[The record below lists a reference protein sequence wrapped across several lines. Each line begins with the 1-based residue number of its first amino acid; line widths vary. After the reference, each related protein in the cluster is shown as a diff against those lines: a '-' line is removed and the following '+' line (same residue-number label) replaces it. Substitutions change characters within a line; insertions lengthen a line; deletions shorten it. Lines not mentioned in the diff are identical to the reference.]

1 MRGPPLAALRE
12 IDGMRRIR
20 LLAIGLFLVAGFAC
34 AASEPSLANIL
45 IQVDKPSQ
53 TMTVSVDGQLLYRWP
68 VSTGATGFS
77 TPAGSYT
84 PFRMEL
90 MHYSQEWDNAGMP
103 HAIFFTTRGHSIHGS
118 DHPGLGTPV
127 SHGCV
132 RLSLPNAATLY
143 DLVTAEGMGKTTV
156 IVRGHRSPRFLFS
169 EPAAAAEAGV
179 SSLRRP
185 VPLLSS
191 QA

>member
-1 MRGPPLAALRE
+1 MPHFRFLAAL
-12 IDGMRRIR
+12 
-20 LLAIGLFLVAGFAC
+20 LLAGALAC
-34 AASEPSLANIL
+34 SASYAASAGIL
-45 IQVDKPSQ
+45 IQIDKRAQ
-53 TMTVSVDGQLLYRWP
+53 TMTVAVDGQLRYRWP

-77 TPAGSYT
+77 TPVGSYT
-84 PFRMEL
+84 PFRMEV

-132 RLSLPNAATLY
+132 RLSLTNATTLY

-156 IVRGHRSPRFLFS
+156 MVRGDDPPGFYSPSQPPQQKRPFAPFGGLFRF
-169 EPAAAAEAGV
+169 
-179 SSLRRP
+179 
-185 VPLLSS
+185 
-191 QA
+191 